1 MPDPSSRAA
10 SARRERMEQI
20 ALFRYQLIREA
31 ADETVTSRQRGP
43 MVRALA
49 GQVHPGPFGGTVR
62 VSKDTIDRWIRLW
75 RRGGFDALKPQ
86 GRTQGPVTAP
96 QLLSLAGTLK
106 RERPARTAAQVRR
119 IMIDTLGDAPS
130 ESTLLR
136 HFRTLEIATGT
147 REVFGRFEAD
157 YPNELWVGD
166 GLHGPRIAGRKTYLF
181 AFLDDHSRLVVAARW
196 AFAEDSVRL
205 TAALRPALESRGIP
219 GTVYVDNGSAF
230 ADESLARTCARLGIR
245 LTHSTPYRPQ
255 GRGKIER
262 FFNTVT
268 SQFLTEITV
277 QASSGEIVDAGP
289 VGSVIASLDELNGL
303 FTSWVE
309 MVYHRAVHSTTGQSP
324 LARWDAGWAVRRPDR
339 RDPAVIA
346 EAFRWSAMRTVTK
359 SATSAAW
366 NGTGVRVQAWGLT
379 NDVEHSILV
388 RAVNEAG
395 PGAASDPADGTPEL
409 RPVYDGGVGPEIPT
423 TPPGTGTLLVD
434 GVPQEVVITVD
445 GDTTTMTGDG
455 FTLTLTAFDGDGN
468 SFAVDAQGRL
478 IVTEDGSVRVSGS
491 GFLPG
496 SIVDVWL
503 FSTPQLLGE
512 LLVDSGGRFAATL
525 PLPGDI
531 ALGEHTIQ
539 LNGVAAG
546 GEVRSLTTGI
556 VVLATPVAALSATGS
571 AGSQSAALGMVA
583 MLLLGT
589 MLLIV
594 GRRRASAQ
602 R

>member
-255 GRGKIER
+255 GRGKIQR

-359 SATSAAW
+359 SATVSLQS
-366 NGTGVRVQAWGLT
+366 NTYQV
-379 NDVEHSILV
+379 
-388 RAVNEAG
+388 
-395 PGAASDPADGTPEL
+395 DPALVGRRVELIYDPFDLAGT
-409 RPVYDGGVGPEIPT
+409 
-423 TPPGTGTLLVD
+423 
-434 GVPQEVVITVD
+434 ITV
-445 GDTTTMTGDG
+445 
-455 FTLTLTAFDGDGN
+455 N
-468 SFAVDAQGRL
+468 
-478 IVTEDGSVRVSGS
+478 
-491 GFLPG
+491 
-496 SIVDVWL
+496 
-503 FSTPQLLGE
+503 
-512 LLVDSGGRFAATL
+512 
-525 PLPGDI
+525 
-531 ALGEHTIQ
+531 
-539 LNGVAAG
+539 AAG
-546 GEVRSLTTGI
+546 GVPAGEATLVEIRRHVHKKAERAAADADPGARVAVSGIDYLRLVESRHKHTMPAQGISFDKLTSPTRPTSPTSPTGI
-556 VVLATPVAALSATGS
+556 EDTATEAT
-571 AGSQSAALGMVA
+571 
-583 MLLLGT
+583 
-589 MLLIV
+589 
-594 GRRRASAQ
+594 R
-602 R
+602 